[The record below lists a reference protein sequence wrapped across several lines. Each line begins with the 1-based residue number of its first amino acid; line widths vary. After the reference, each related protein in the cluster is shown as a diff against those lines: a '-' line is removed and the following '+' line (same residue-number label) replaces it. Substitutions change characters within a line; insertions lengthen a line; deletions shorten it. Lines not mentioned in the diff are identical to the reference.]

1 MPALRLTGIGKTF
14 PGGHVAVS
22 GVDLDVG
29 AGELVIL
36 LGPSGCGKSTLLRI
50 VAGVE
55 IPTAGRVLIDGR
67 DVTDLPP
74 QKRDVAMVFQNYALY
89 PHMTVRENL
98 AFGLRMRR
106 VQRAAVDTRVGQVAE
121 NLGIMELLERK
132 PAQLSGG
139 QRQRVAL
146 GRAIAR
152 NPKLFLLDEPL
163 SNLDVQLRVT
173 TRLELARLH
182 RSLRVPMLY
191 VTHDQ
196 EEAITLGDRVAVMNN
211 GRLLQVDTPMKI
223 YAQPATRFVGG
234 FVGSPRMNF
243 FTADLRA
250 AGDDNIEMTALDG
263 ALRLQLARGGDAGPH
278 RPARPNREP
287 EASRCRV
294 TVGIRPEDIAIGKA
308 PDVDL
313 VGRVEM
319 VEPLGREVLVHVVA
333 GGAEGARAT
342 ELRLLTL
349 PETSVQVGSDV
360 GLSLERERLHFFD
373 PVSEKR
379 LIDPMAGQR
388 LAGLA

>member
-1 MPALRLTGIGKTF
+1 
-14 PGGHVAVS
+14 
-22 GVDLDVG
+22 
-29 AGELVIL
+29 
-36 LGPSGCGKSTLLRI
+36 
-50 VAGVE
+50 
-55 IPTAGRVLIDGR
+55 
-67 DVTDLPP
+67 
-74 QKRDVAMVFQNYALY
+74 MVFQNYALY
-89 PHMTVRENL
+89 PHITVRENL

-106 VQRAAVDTRVGQVAE
+106 VQGAAVDKRVGEVAE
-121 NLGIMELLERK
+121 NLGIAELLERK

-163 SNLDVQLRVT
+163 SNLDVQLRVS

-243 FTADLRA
+243 FTADLQA
-250 AGDDNIEMTALDG
+250 ARDDNIEMTALDG
-263 ALRLQLARGGDAGPH
+263 ALRLRLTRGGDASSH
-278 RPARPNREP
+278 RHARPNHAP
-287 EASRCRV
+287 ETSRRQV
-294 TVGIRPEDIAIGKA
+294 TVGIRPEDIAIGNA
-308 PDVDL
+308 PDADL

-349 PETSVQVGSDV
+349 PETPVDVGTDV
-360 GLSLERERLHFFD
+360 GLRFARDRLHFFD
-373 PVSEKR
+373 PTSEER